1 MKFRYGKENKYEKIT
16 IQEIAKKL
24 DLSPTTVSRA
34 ISGKGRIGLET
45 KNKVFQFLEEHQY
58 IPNTIEKTE
67 KKSKNICVLLP
78 GEEGHAQISYF
89 QEILLSIHDCFST
102 CDYGVF
108 LVKSTSTNIQELKSL
123 VEQRKIDGAIFTRTV
138 EGDLAIRYLEKQEI
152 PFVVI
157 GSWAKEEV
165 IQVDFNQEGGCKDL
179 ASVLLRM
186 NIKKIACI
194 CGDAGHI
201 VTQSRLKGIRDAYL
215 EAGVFMDEDLIYTG
229 AVYPSIVEKDV
240 AELLKKDVECIL
252 CLDDNICL
260 NVLNALHKNRVNIP
274 QDIKVA
280 SCYGGRMLANC
291 YPAVTCLEFDVKE
304 IGRVA
309 SKKLLD
315 AMSGTIDY
323 NKLIL
328 GYNVLIK
335 DSTM

>member
-1 MKFRYGKENKYEKIT
+1 MKFRYEKENESKKIT

-45 KNKVFQFLEEHQY
+45 KNKVFQFLEEYQY
-58 IPNTIEKTE
+58 IPNTTEKT
-67 KKSKNICVLLP
+67 KKRSKNICVLLP
-78 GEEGHAQISYF
+78 GEEGHAQLPYF
-89 QEILLSIHDCFST
+89 QEILLSVYDCFSAWG
-102 CDYGVF
+102 YGVL
-108 LVKSTSTNIQELKSL
+108 LVKTTSTNIGELMSL
-123 VEQRKIDGAIFTRTV
+123 VEQRKIDGAIFTRTM
-138 EGDLAIRYLEKQEI
+138 EGDLAIRYLEKQKI

-157 GSWAKEEV
+157 GSWVEEQV
-165 IQVDFNQEGGCKDL
+165 IQVDFDQEGGCKDL

-186 NIKKIACI
+186 NIKKIACV

-201 VTQSRLKGIRDAYL
+201 VTQSRLRGIRDAYQ
-215 EAGVFMDEDLIYTG
+215 EAGVLMDEDLLYTG

-240 AELLKKDVECIL
+240 AKILKKGVDCIL

-260 NVLNALHKNRVNIP
+260 SVLNALHKSRVKIP
-274 QDIKVA
+274 KDIKVA
-280 SCYGGRMLANC
+280 SCYGGKSLANC
-291 YPAVTCLEFDVKE
+291 YPSITCLEFDVKE
-304 IGRVA
+304 IGGVA

-315 AMSGTIDY
+315 AMSGKVDY

-335 DSTM
+335 ESTM